1 MKILVVDDEENV
13 LFLVSSALELE
24 GFEVETASSVRE
36 AKDVLHR
43 GSVQLVVLDVML
55 PDSDGFSLL
64 DHIRKKGLQ
73 IPVIFLS
80 AQNSTE
86 NRVRGLTVGGD
97 DFIGKPFALAELV
110 ARVRLRLNKTSELES
125 RDLLSCGDLALE
137 ESTRKVTKSGSIHNL
152 TRTEFELLRYLL
164 MNKGVVLSREKILD
178 HVWDY
183 TFQGSSTVLDTF
195 MSNLRKKI
203 DNSEPQLIHT
213 IRGVGYTIR
222 DPQ

>member
-64 DHIRKKGLQ
+64 DHIRKKGPQ

>member
-43 GSVQLVVLDVML
+43 GYVQLVVLDVML

-64 DHIRKKGLQ
+64 DHIRKKGPQ

-137 ESTRKVTKSGSIHNL
+137 ERTRKVTKSGIIHNL

>member
-24 GFEVETASSVRE
+24 GFEVETASSVRQ

>member
-36 AKDVLHR
+36 AKDILHR

-64 DHIRKKGLQ
+64 DHIRKRGLQ

-110 ARVRLRLNKTSELES
+110 ARVRLRLNKTSDLDS

-137 ESTRKVTKSGSIHNL
+137 ESTRKVTKSGSIQNL

-164 MNKGVVLSREKILD
+164 TNKGVVLSREKILD

>member
-36 AKDVLHR
+36 AKDVLHK

-64 DHIRKKGLQ
+64 DHIRKKGPQ

>member
-36 AKDVLHR
+36 AKDVLHK

-64 DHIRKKGLQ
+64 DHIRKKGPQ

-137 ESTRKVTKSGSIHNL
+137 ESTRKVTKSGSIQNL